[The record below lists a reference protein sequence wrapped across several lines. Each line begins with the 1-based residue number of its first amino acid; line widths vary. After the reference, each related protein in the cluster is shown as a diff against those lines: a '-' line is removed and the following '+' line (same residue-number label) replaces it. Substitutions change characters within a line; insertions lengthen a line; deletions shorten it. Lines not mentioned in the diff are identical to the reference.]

1 MIPLN
6 KKISLGFAMSCIF
19 LAVAVAVSITMMV
32 AMKIYNSM
40 IKDVSQRS
48 GIHSTV
54 SDIDEIVRKNY
65 FGEMNETL
73 LKTMVSDGYAE
84 GIGDRYSYYMTA
96 NEYADYKEEEKGN
109 KGGIGVIAV
118 YDSKNNNIYVS
129 EVSENSPAQLQGIQK
144 GDIITAVD
152 SVKVSPSNYEELLG
166 SLNGEKLTNVQ
177 VTFTHD
183 GKSHTVSVARGYSA
197 QTVYYS
203 INNNVGYI
211 KITAFY
217 STTVDQLQ
225 KALEFMNK
233 KDVTSVIFD
242 LRNNGTGLIPDAVKC
257 IDILVPVATEGTTA
271 IATAI
276 DKDGKTVETFTSDS
290 KSSSLGM
297 VVLVNS
303 NTSGAAELFAC
314 DLRDFGMAQLV
325 GDKTAGNGTMQ
336 KIFELKDGSAIS
348 LTVARILP
356 YKSESY
362 NGVGIEPDH
371 KVELTVEQF
380 ARLEM
385 LSPDEDPQIKKA
397 MSLLGN

>member
-1 MIPLN
+1 MN
-6 KKISLGFAMSCIF
+6 KKISLGFAISCIF

-32 AMKIYNSM
+32 SMKIYNSM

-65 FGEMNETL
+65 FGEINETL
-73 LKTMVSDGYAE
+73 LKTMVSEGYAE

-129 EVSENSPAQLQGIQK
+129 EVSENSPAQLQGISK
-144 GDIITAVD
+144 GDVITAVD
-152 SVKVSPSNYEELLG
+152 SVKVNSSNYEELLE

-217 STTVDQLQ
+217 STTADQLQ
-225 KALEFMNK
+225 EALEYMNK

-242 LRNNGTGLIPDAVKC
+242 VRNNNTGLIPDAVEC

-290 KSSSLGM
+290 TSSSIGM

-362 NGVGIEPDH
+362 NGVGIEPDY
-371 KVELTVEQF
+371 KVELNPEQF
-380 ARLEM
+380 SRLPM
-385 LSPDEDPQIKKA
+385 LSLDKDPQFKKA